1 MQTYPEKHTF
11 LWEEKPRLSMDA
23 AFALLVQSRRQRG
36 SEQRKASY
44 ISVIHALE
52 AIQHEHD
59 PESIS
64 TAKLKQLLIA
74 AAQEHGWYAQDMKAL
89 RQSQPKLPF
98 APPGSKAC
106 RKCREIKNVE
116 EFKVP
121 ASPARARSYGWK
133 EDTTQKTL
141 SHLCTPCRKAH
152 QQAKAR
158 RNARSSVRRK
168 FDPETLRTNPTLAA
182 RVAKYQKLVNEL
194 RTHDNRTRAAFTS
207 ARKTIHFPEGGAYEY
222 QFRSD
227 ELRKFYESKR
237 VLVKAAIARLEV
249 LFGEDAPLPDT
260 WGMLLTK
267 EEQLELANL
276 HAEAIL
282 SSPSANR
289 TPSLWKAEN
298 RKPKEKKTQE

>member
-1 MQTYPEKHTF
+1 MQTYPEKRTF
-11 LWEEKPRLSMDA
+11 LWEEKPRLTIDA
-23 AFALLVQSRRQRG
+23 ARALLVKGRKQRG

-44 ISVIHALE
+44 IAVIHALE
-52 AIQHEHD
+52 HIEHTYD
-59 PESIS
+59 PGTI
-64 TAKLKQLLIA
+64 TTIKLKELLIA
-74 AAQEHGWYAQDMKAL
+74 AAQEHGWYAQDMKAV
-89 RQSQPKLPF
+89 RASAAPLPF

-106 RKCREIKNVE
+106 RKCREVKPAD
-116 EFKVP
+116 EFKTP

-141 SHLCTPCRKAH
+141 SHLCTPCRKANH
-152 QQAKAR
+152 QAKAR
-158 RNARSSVRRK
+158 RNARSSVKRK
-168 FDPETLRTNPTLAA
+168 FDLETLRTNPTLAA
-182 RVAKYQKLVNEL
+182 RVSKYQKLVNEL
-194 RTHDNRTRAAFTS
+194 RTHDNRTRAAFT
-207 ARKTIHFPEGGAYEY
+207 AVRKTIHFPEGDAYEY

-249 LFGEDAPLPDT
+249 LFGEDAPLPDA
-260 WGMLLTK
+260 WGMLLTR
-267 EEQLELANL
+267 EEQTELANL

-298 RKPKEKKTQE
+298 TKPKEKKTQE

>member
-1 MQTYPEKHTF
+1 MQTYPEKRTF
-11 LWEEKPRLSMDA
+11 LWEEKPRLTLDA
-23 AFALLVQSRRQRG
+23 AFALLVKGRKQRG

-44 ISVIHALE
+44 IAVIHALE
-52 AIQHEHD
+52 HIQHEHD
-59 PESIS
+59 PEFIT

-89 RQSQPKLPF
+89 REKQPPLPF
-98 APPGSKAC
+98 APPGTKAC
-106 RKCREIKNVE
+106 RKCREVKPAD
-116 EFKVP
+116 EFKTP

-141 SHLCTPCRKAH
+141 SHLCTPCRKANH
-152 QQAKAR
+152 QAKAR
-158 RNARSSVRRK
+158 RNARSSVKRK
-168 FDPETLRTNPTLAA
+168 FDLETLRTNPTLAA
-182 RVAKYQKLVNEL
+182 RVSKYQKLVNEL
-194 RTHDNRTRAAFTS
+194 RTHDNRTRAAFT
-207 ARKTIHFPEGGAYEY
+207 AVRETIHFPEGDAYEY
-222 QFRSD
+222 QFRSE

-276 HAEAIL
+276 HAEAVL

-298 RKPKEKKTQE
+298 TKPKEKTEE